1 MEKSWA
7 KQFNREICTSTWEKI
22 YVNRIYKLP
31 DNKLSE
37 FMYKLINNL
46 IVCRKTLFKWK
57 KIDTD
62 LCPVCNKEETVKHIY
77 FECKNVQELWIIIS
91 DVLKVDLTW
100 EKIVLGF
107 VEDLSVHSF
116 RNLVIGIVLYARYKF
131 WLKGLDE
138 KV

>member
-1 MEKSWA
+1 M
-7 KQFNREICTSTWEKI
+7 
-22 YVNRIYKLP
+22 
-31 DNKLSE
+31 
-37 FMYKLINNL
+37 
-46 IVCRKTLFKWK
+46 
-57 KIDTD
+57 
-62 LCPVCNKEETVKHIY
+62 KHIY

-131 WLKGLDE
+131 WLWA
-138 KV
+138 